1 MRRAR
6 PHHRPPAPAHPA
18 EPALAWF
25 VREAWPGS
33 GTDFTVGRLDGDE
46 RLELTVTSDALVVFS
61 DGGETDRLT
70 AVRGQRVTVGLSSR
84 RLRLV
89 VPA

>member
-1 MRRAR
+1 MWAGGSDARAFRDRR
-6 PHHRPPAPAHPA
+6 HR
-18 EPALAWF
+18 L
-25 VREAWPGS
+25 
-33 GTDFTVGRLDGDE
+33 TVGRLDGDE

-89 VPA
+89 VAARTPCA

>member
-1 MRRAR
+1 
-6 PHHRPPAPAHPA
+6 
-18 EPALAWF
+18 
-25 VREAWPGS
+25 
-33 GTDFTVGRLDGDE
+33 
-46 RLELTVTSDALVVFS
+46 VFS

-89 VPA
+89 VAA